1 MIVKSYETNKI
12 DINKVNFILMY
23 GDNQGFKDEVI
34 KFIIKKKNIKQNN
47 YYEKDVLDN
56 SENFFNT
63 VSTKSFFENE
73 KIIVIKNA
81 TDKIRSML
89 EEIINKNFEGLTII
103 LDSGIL
109 EKKSKLRTYFEK
121 QKSLICVPFYP
132 DNHQSL
138 NIIIKKF
145 FNEKNIQASQETLNL
160 IIERSNGSR
169 QHLNAELNKIENFM
183 INKKEIKIDEIM
195 KLTNLGKD
203 YEVSD
208 LIESCLA
215 KDRKKISK
223 IINENNFSNEDV
235 ILILR
240 VFLSKA
246 KRLLNLKIIEKTN
259 KNIDAAISAY
269 KPPIF
274 WKDKEIVKKQAK
286 TWTEMNVR
294 NLIKK
299 INEIELSTKKNSN
312 LSQRILINFIFEQT
326 DPINN

>member
-259 KNIDAAISAY
+259 KNIDAVISAY

>member
-1 MIVKSYETNKI
+1 MIVKSYEINKI

-121 QKSLICVPFYP
+121 EKSLICVPFYP

-259 KNIDAAISAY
+259 KNIDAVISAY
-269 KPPIF
+269 KPHIF

>member
-1 MIVKSYETNKI
+1 MIVKSYEINKI

-121 QKSLICVPFYP
+121 EKSLICVPFYP

-208 LIESCLA
+208 LIEFCLA

-259 KNIDAAISAY
+259 KNIDAVISAY

>member
-1 MIVKSYETNKI
+1 MIVKSYEINKI

-109 EKKSKLRTYFEK
+109 EKKSKLRMYFEK
-121 QKSLICVPFYP
+121 EKSLICVPFYP

-169 QHLNAELNKIENFM
+169 QHLNSELNKIENFM

-208 LIESCLA
+208 LIEFCLA

-259 KNIDAAISAY
+259 KNIDAVISAY

>member
-1 MIVKSYETNKI
+1 MIVKSYEINKI

-121 QKSLICVPFYP
+121 EKSLICVPFYP

-169 QHLNAELNKIENFM
+169 QHLNSELNKIENFM

-259 KNIDAAISAY
+259 KNIDAVISAY

>member
-63 VSTKSFFENE
+63 VSTKSFFEDE

>member
-1 MIVKSYETNKI
+1 MIVKSYEINKI

-121 QKSLICVPFYP
+121 EKSLICVPFYP

-259 KNIDAAISAY
+259 KNIDAVISAY

>member
-1 MIVKSYETNKI
+1 
-12 DINKVNFILMY
+12 
-23 GDNQGFKDEVI
+23 
-34 KFIIKKKNIKQNN
+34 
-47 YYEKDVLDN
+47 
-56 SENFFNT
+56 
-63 VSTKSFFENE
+63 
-73 KIIVIKNA
+73 
-81 TDKIRSML
+81 ML

-109 EKKSKLRTYFEK
+109 EKKSKLRMYFEK
-121 QKSLICVPFYP
+121 EKSLICVPFYP

-169 QHLNAELNKIENFM
+169 QHLNSELNKIENFM

-259 KNIDAAISAY
+259 KNIDAVISAY